1 MVALLIGTLVGFGAL
16 QIATHDE
23 RLGQR
28 SIDIA
33 IVDEAQVFDD
43 DLLRSE
49 LGDVSWGRH
58 VRMLVYV
65 VEATEDTA
73 VGLCT
78 GDAVV
83 FWLDPEADAVSIEA
97 KNITHGAWEYLPAF
111 LGSASGYAGHLL
123 TRAERL
129 DIARRVRRDYT
140 QASLNLDELKI
151 IGVVDAGRYT
161 PTLEARIAQWQLSYA
176 EFARLMFDAHD
187 MSKRELAR
195 RNSAERR

>member
-33 IVDEAQVFDD
+33 IVDKAQVFDD

-65 VEATEDTA
+65 DEATEDTA

-78 GDAVV
+78 DDAGDCIAKRFPAYFDQEYGFIHDDAVV
-83 FWLDPEADAVSIEA
+83 FWLDP
-97 KNITHGAWEYLPAF
+97 
-111 LGSASGYAGHLL
+111 
-123 TRAERL
+123 
-129 DIARRVRRDYT
+129 
-140 QASLNLDELKI
+140 
-151 IGVVDAGRYT
+151 
-161 PTLEARIAQWQLSYA
+161 PT
-176 EFARLMFDAHD
+176 
-187 MSKRELAR
+187 
-195 RNSAERR
+195 

>member
-28 SIDIA
+28 SVDIA

-65 VEATEDTA
+65 DEATEDTA

-78 GDAVV
+78 DDAGDCIAKRFPAYFDQKYGFIHDDAVV

-97 KNITHGAWEYLPAF
+97 TVAAIFQSVADVEAGAANN
-111 LGSASGYAGHLL
+111 SG
-123 TRAERL
+123 RAW
-129 DIARRVRRDYT
+129 
-140 QASLNLDELKI
+140 
-151 IGVVDAGRYT
+151 
-161 PTLEARIAQWQLSYA
+161 PT
-176 EFARLMFDAHD
+176 
-187 MSKRELAR
+187 
-195 RNSAERR
+195 